1 MTTRKHNEFLDVA
14 SDEDE
19 VDVRGYS
26 SEENDAK
33 SKGRA
38 VKKRRTDTQDFFG
51 LESDEDLS
59 EEEEDETSRSDVKG
73 KGRKQLRPKT
83 KSAGTSS
90 QDVERE
96 ETDADEDDEHKE
108 GDEKEHAKDDHES
121 PEQKKFKK
129 VLSTKLLKK
138 PKKDKSGVVYLSSL
152 PPYLKPFALKNIME
166 KRGFGPIRKVFFAP
180 LVPSNSSSQRKSNK
194 RKLYSEGWIEFESK
208 KTARLAAEAMNAR
221 PLGGPKG
228 MYYRDDVINM
238 RYLSGFKWA
247 DLMETVQRERSER
260 ESKQRMADIRA
271 RKEEKV
277 FLAGVE
283 AGRRLDGITQKNEEK
298 RKRKAE
304 AEGQVEGDKKEP
316 KMPAP
321 VRRRFVQN
329 DVVTTT
335 QKSEKAI
342 DNDAKRVLGKIF

>member
-1 MTTRKHNEFLDVA
+1 
-14 SDEDE
+14 
-19 VDVRGYS
+19 
-26 SEENDAK
+26 
-33 SKGRA
+33 
-38 VKKRRTDTQDFFG
+38 
-51 LESDEDLS
+51 
-59 EEEEDETSRSDVKG
+59 
-73 KGRKQLRPKT
+73 
-83 KSAGTSS
+83 
-90 QDVERE
+90 
-96 ETDADEDDEHKE
+96 
-108 GDEKEHAKDDHES
+108 
-121 PEQKKFKK
+121 
-129 VLSTKLLKK
+129 
-138 PKKDKSGVVYLSSL
+138 
-152 PPYLKPFALKNIME
+152 ME

-180 LVPSNSSSQRKSNK
+180 LLPTNSSIPRRSNK

-271 RKEEKV
+271 KKEEKV

-304 AEGQVEGDKKEP
+304 AEGKTEGVDAEP
-316 KMPAP
+316 KMPAA

-329 DVVTTT
+329 NVVTAADRD
-335 QKSEKAI
+335 EKAI
-342 DNDAKRVLGKIF
+342 GNEAKRVLGKIF